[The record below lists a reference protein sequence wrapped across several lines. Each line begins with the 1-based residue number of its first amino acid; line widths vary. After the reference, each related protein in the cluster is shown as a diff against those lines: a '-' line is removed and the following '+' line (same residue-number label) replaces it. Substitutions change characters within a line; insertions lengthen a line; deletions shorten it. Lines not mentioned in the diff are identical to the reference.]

1 MENVQRGDKP
11 PFQSS
16 LNPFLYNPEIM
27 ATAWFQLRSLDS
39 QGFLILQLSDCI
51 CHMQSSSILS
61 VSDILGF
68 YTWVYVVW
76 NSLRNTTKPK
86 IIVFIKTRIAVL
98 LPRGSRGQDPVGHFP
113 GRKGVK
119 WKKNQCIFKGGSY
132 ICSSA
137 VSNPAI
143 ISKI

>member
-27 ATAWFQLRSLDS
+27 ATAWFQLRFLDN
-39 QGFLILQLSDCI
+39 QGFFILQLSDCI
-51 CHMQSSSILS
+51 CHMRSFSILS

-68 YTWVYVVW
+68 YTWVYVFC
-76 NSLRNTTKPK
+76 NSLRNATKPK
-86 IIVFIKTRIAVL
+86 IIVFIKTRTAVL
-98 LPRGSRGQDPVGHFP
+98 LPRGSRGQDPVGCFP

-119 WKKNQCIFKGGSY
+119 WQNQCIFKGGSF
-132 ICSSA
+132 ICSGA
-137 VSNPAI
+137 ASNPII